1 MEGEK
6 INMSISKEEIK
17 KIKKLE
23 IKDEE
28 WDTSQFPYMSN
39 EQIIEVHKYIYNSLI
54 KNVKEL
60 RGGVSIGDFGVPILV
75 KNLLIETKNRF
86 LKV

>member
-1 MEGEK
+1 
-6 INMSISKEEIK
+6 MSISKEEIK